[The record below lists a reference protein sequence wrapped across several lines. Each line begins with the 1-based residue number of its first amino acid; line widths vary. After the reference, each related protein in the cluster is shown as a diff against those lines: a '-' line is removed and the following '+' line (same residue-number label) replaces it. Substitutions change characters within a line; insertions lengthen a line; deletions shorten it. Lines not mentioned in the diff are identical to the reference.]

1 MNVALVLAGGTGT
14 RLGEDIPK
22 QYIEVKGKPII
33 AYVLEL
39 FMRHPAVDAIQV
51 VADAQW
57 RDEIDMYAASSDKF
71 RGYSKPGETR
81 QLSIWNGLIDI
92 KEYAKADDLVIV
104 HDAARPNL
112 SKSFL
117 QRCIDAVKEHDGAMP
132 VLPMKDTVY
141 FSEDG
146 RRVSSLLDRS
156 RIFAGQAPEIFHFEK
171 YFAANQ
177 ALLPERIRMV
187 NGSTEPAI
195 LAGMDIA
202 LVDGE
207 EMNFKITTQ
216 QDLQRFRDVMG
227 E

>member
-1 MNVALVLAGGTGT
+1 M
-14 RLGEDIPK
+14 
-22 QYIEVKGKPII
+22 
-33 AYVLEL
+33 
-39 FMRHPAVDAIQV
+39 
-51 VADAQW
+51 
-57 RDEIDMYAASSDKF
+57 
-71 RGYSKPGETR
+71 
-81 QLSIWNGLIDI
+81 
-92 KEYAKADDLVIV
+92 YAKADDLVII

-112 SKSFL
+112 SGDFL
-117 QRCIDAVKEHDGAMP
+117 QRCIDAAENHDGIMP

-146 RRVSSLLDRS
+146 RQVSSLLDRS
-156 RIFAGQAPEIFHFEK
+156 RIFAGQAPEIFRFEK

-187 NGSTEPAI
+187 NGSTEPAV

-202 LVDGE
+202 LTDGE

>member
-1 MNVALVLAGGTGT
+1 MNVALVLAGGIGT
-14 RLGEDIPK
+14 RLEENIPK
-22 QYIEVKGKPII
+22 QYIDVKGKPII
-33 AYVLEL
+33 AYVLEMFAQHL
-39 FMRHPAVDAIQV
+39 SVDAIQV

-57 RDEIDMYAASSDKF
+57 HDLIDRYVANSDKF

-81 QLSIWNGLIDI
+81 QLSIWNALVDI
-92 KEYAKADDLVIV
+92 KVYAKADDLVII

-112 SKSFL
+112 SGDFL
-117 QRCIDAVKEHDGAMP
+117 QRCIDAAENHDGIMP

-141 FSEDG
+141 FSENG
-146 RRVSSLLDRS
+146 RQVSSLLDRS
-156 RIFAGQAPEIFHFEK
+156 RIFAGQAPEIFRFEK

-187 NGSTEPAI
+187 NGSTEPAV

-202 LVDGE
+202 LTDGE

>member
-22 QYIEVKGKPII
+22 QYINVKGKPII

-39 FMRHPAVDAIQV
+39 FMQHPSVDAIQV
-51 VADAQW
+51 VADVQW
-57 RDEIDMYAASSDKF
+57 RDVIDRYVVNSDKF
-71 RGYSKPGETR
+71 RGYSNPGETR
-81 QLSIWNGLIDI
+81 QFSIWNALVDI
-92 KEYAKADDLVIV
+92 KTYAKEDDLVII

-112 SKSFL
+112 SGDFL
-117 QRCIDAVKEHDGAMP
+117 QRCIDAAKNHDGVMP

-146 RRVSSLLDRS
+146 RQVSSLLDRS
-156 RIFAGQAPEIFHFEK
+156 RIFAGQAPELFRFDK
-171 YFAANQ
+171 YYAAND

-187 NGSTEPAI
+187 NGSTEPAV

-202 LVDGE
+202 LADGE

-216 QDLQRFRDVMG
+216 QDLQRFRDLMG
-227 E
+227 D

>member
-33 AYVLEL
+33 AYVLEM
-39 FMRHPAVDAIQV
+39 FRQHSSVDAIQV
-51 VADAQW
+51 VADAEW
-57 RDEIDMYAASSDKF
+57 YDVIDMYVTNSDKF
-71 RGYSKPGETR
+71 RGYSRPGETR
-81 QLSIWNGLIDI
+81 QLSIWNALVDI
-92 KEYAKADDLVIV
+92 KEYAKADDLVII

-112 SKSFL
+112 SGTFL
-117 QRCIDAVKEHDGAMP
+117 QRCIAAAENHDGVMP

-141 FSEDG
+141 YSEDG
-146 RRVSSLLDRS
+146 RLVSSLLDRS
-156 RIFAGQAPEIFHFEK
+156 CIFAGQAPEIFRFDK
-171 YFAANQ
+171 YFAANN

-202 LVDGE
+202 LADGE

-216 QDLQRFRDVMG
+216 QDLQRFRDLMG

>member
-1 MNVALVLAGGTGT
+1 MNVALVLAGGIGT
-14 RLGEDIPK
+14 RLEENIPK
-22 QYIEVKGKPII
+22 QYIDVKGKPII
-33 AYVLEL
+33 AYVLEMFVQHL
-39 FMRHPAVDAIQV
+39 SVDAIQV

-57 RDEIDMYAASSDKF
+57 HDLIDRYVANSDKF
-71 RGYSKPGETR
+71 RGYSKPGGTR
-81 QLSIWNGLIDI
+81 QLSIWNALVDI
-92 KEYAKADDLVIV
+92 KVYAKADDLVII

-112 SKSFL
+112 SGDFL
-117 QRCIDAVKEHDGAMP
+117 QRCIDAAENHDGIMP

-146 RRVSSLLDRS
+146 RQVSSLLDRS
-156 RIFAGQAPEIFHFEK
+156 RIFAGQAPEIFRFVK

-187 NGSTEPAI
+187 NGSTEPAV

-202 LVDGE
+202 LTDGE